1 MNLKHLTIFVSMSF
15 FWALNF
21 PLVKL
26 SYNYSDPYW
35 LLFFRVLFSA
45 IFSLLISYKVFFI
58 PKDFFTNLIIFIM
71 GILNTMVFFGFWFI
85 GEYYVSSS
93 LATIIIYTYPIIS
106 LILSSIFLKEKLSKF
121 SIIGSVLGLSGIV
134 LIFSENLYVNSIIGF
149 VFLIVSAAGFS
160 LATVIYRKFLSNIN
174 PLVINSLQFLY
185 ALPFNILPIFITGI
199 FIKIPDYLN
208 FYLITF
214 YMGSLGTAVAYL
226 FYMILIKNYRI
237 SYVSSFLFFVPALS
251 VLLSILILK
260 EIENFI
266 IYFGFALIALG
277 IYISY
282 KGNNKKDN

>member
-1 MNLKHLTIFVSMSF
+1 MKYLTMFVSMSF

-45 IFSLLISYKVFFI
+45 IFPLLISYNVLFI
-58 PKDFFTNLIIFIM
+58 PKDFLTNLIIFIM
-71 GILNTMVFFGFWFI
+71 GILNTMVFFGFWFM

-106 LILSSIFLKEKLSKF
+106 LILSSIFLNEKLSKF
-121 SIIGSVLGLSGIV
+121 SIIGSAFGLSGIV
-134 LIFSENLYVNSIIGF
+134 LIFSENLYINSIMGF
-149 VFLIVSAAGFS
+149 FFLILSATGFS
-160 LATVIYRKFLSNIN
+160 LASVIYRKFLSNIN

-199 FIKIPDYLN
+199 FIKIPDSLN
-208 FYLITF
+208 FYIIAF

-226 FYMILIKNYRI
+226 FYMILKKKLQNFLYFLF
-237 SYVSSFLFFVPALS
+237 SFLCSSF
-251 VLLSILILK
+251 IR
-260 EIENFI
+260 I
-266 IYFGFALIALG
+266 IKHFDFE
-277 IYISY
+277 
-282 KGNNKKDN
+282 GN